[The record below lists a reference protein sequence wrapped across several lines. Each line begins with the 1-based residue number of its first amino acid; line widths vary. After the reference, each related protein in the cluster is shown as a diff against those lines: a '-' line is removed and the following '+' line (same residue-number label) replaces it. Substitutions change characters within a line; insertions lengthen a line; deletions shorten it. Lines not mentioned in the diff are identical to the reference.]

1 MENCCCCCLVVV
13 EESLRFCDDV
23 GGVGVD
29 LVGVRAMLG
38 DDVVG
43 CCCCWSEKAT
53 NVVLFVFVFVLLLLL
68 LLLLFIQVVVLDIC

>member
-1 MENCCCCCLVVV
+1 MENCCCLVVVV

-23 GGVGVD
+23 GVGVGVD

-43 CCCCWSEKAT
+43 CCWSEKAT
-53 NVVLFVFVFVLLLLL
+53 NVVLLLFVLLLLL
-68 LLLLFIQVVVLDIC
+68 QVVVLDICC